1 MTPWPSTRRSRTDA
15 IVQMT
20 RSADG
25 QHVPAPSPGPSLSAY
40 AAGLPEV
47 SRLIRQRIESGP
59 GGTGASCPVP
69 ANSATGSGDT
79 EAGATADILPAVA
92 VAASVPVAAV
102 TITWADGT
110 VTAVHPPE
118 APARPVNATPAHWPR
133 GLPGSPWLLGRQG
146 TVRPSR
152 NVAWYRSIDRFTAV
166 MKVCCRLASPGN
178 CDCWLAVWLPV
189 LVGFSVFEC
198 VVWRQLNVCVFAPFW
213 HARDT
218 AGMTLARM
226 GLL

>member
-1 MTPWPSTRRSRTDA
+1 
-15 IVQMT
+15 MT

-59 GGTGASCPVP
+59 GGTGASRPVP

-110 VTAVHPPE
+110 VTTVHPPE

-133 GLPGSPWLLGRQG
+133 GLPGGHGSWADAVGRNAKAELGKSRRSVRKLSISVRQAGTRDPLLTRHRQ
-146 TVRPSR
+146 TIAERRLVSLNRP
-152 NVAWYRSIDRFTAV
+152 F
-166 MKVCCRLASPGN
+166 
-178 CDCWLAVWLPV
+178 DCSDE
-189 LVGFSVFEC
+189 SV
-198 VVWRQLNVCVFAPFW
+198 VSRQLNVCVFTPFW

-218 AGMTLARM
+218 AGMALARM

>member
-102 TITWADGT
+102 TITWADDT
-110 VTAVHPPE
+110 VTTVHPPE

-133 GLPGSPWLLGRQG
+133 GLPGGPRLLGRRGRQECQG
-146 TVRPSR
+146 RAGQVPAIGSGSCKTRCARQDSSPRPAADKALSDHR
-152 NVAWYRSIDRFTAV
+152 GT
-166 MKVCCRLASPGN
+166 SPGI
-178 CDCWLAVWLPV
+178 A
-189 LVGFSVFEC
+189 
-198 VVWRQLNVCVFAPFW
+198 Q
-213 HARDT
+213 
-218 AGMTLARM
+218 
-226 GLL
+226 